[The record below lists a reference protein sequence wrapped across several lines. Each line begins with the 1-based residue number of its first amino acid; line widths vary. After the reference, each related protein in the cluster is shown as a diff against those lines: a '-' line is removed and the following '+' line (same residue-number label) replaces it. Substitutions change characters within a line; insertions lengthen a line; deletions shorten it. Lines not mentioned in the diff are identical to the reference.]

1 MISSEVQRTL
11 VKSPPELW
19 TELSDPAALGR
30 HLGEFG
36 EIRITRVEPE
46 KTVEWETENASGRV
60 LIKPSGW
67 GTRVTLT
74 ATREIPAPETP
85 PAPEAIVEAPPQL
98 VALDSQPEPQAGLAP
113 EAQAQRELAP
123 EAQAQRELTPEAQGE
138 LTPESQG
145 ELAPETA
152 VWQEIGLAY
161 EAEQEPETTPEPRRG
176 FLARLFRRRRVE
188 QPIEPASPPA
198 VAEPQKPEESLEAV
212 EDGEATVEWSIED
225 GGVAPAPSWA
235 QATVPAPEP
244 VEPVAAAEP
253 VEAVAAAEPVEVAGE
268 AQEGGEQSESA
279 EGPSDISAELEA
291 AEEITEDEVTAVL
304 TSMLDRL
311 GTAHHRPFSRS

>member
-74 ATREIPAPETP
+74 ATREIPAPETA

-98 VALDSQPEPQAGLAP
+98 GALDSQPEPHAGLAP
-113 EAQAQRELAP
+113 EPQG
-123 EAQAQRELTPEAQGE
+123 ELTPEAQGE
-138 LTPESQG
+138 PTPEAQGEPTPQAQREPTPEAQDELTPE
-145 ELAPETA
+145 AA
-152 VWQEIGLAY
+152 VWQEIDLAH
-161 EAEQEPETTPEPRRG
+161 EAEPEPEPTPEPRRG

-198 VAEPQKPEESLEAV
+198 AAEPQKPEESLEAV
-212 EDGEATVEWSIED
+212 EAGEATVEWSIED
-225 GGVAPAPSWA
+225 GGLAPAPSWA
-235 QATVPAPEP
+235 QAMAPDR
-244 VEPVAAAEP
+244 EP
-253 VEAVAAAEPVEVAGE
+253 VEAVAAGEPVEVAGE
-268 AQEGGEQSESA
+268 VQEGGEQSESA